1 MARLIRCD
9 RCLKECKRYDEVC
22 SLRIADSSHVVT
34 WERDLCVQC
43 AGEVRAQFEVPSPA
57 KP

>member
-1 MARLIRCD
+1 MARIIRCD
-9 RCLKECKRYDEVC
+9 RCLKEFQAYDEVC
-22 SLRIADSSHVVT
+22 YLRLVDRDRVVT
-34 WERDLCVQC
+34 WERDLCVPC